1 MSKQQDTQQDE
12 LIERWQELQQA
23 LDPEQ
28 LYDPEVTAAIEAQK
42 AREAQAWRDTTAD
55 TPLFGK

>member
-1 MSKQQDTQQDE
+1 MSNQKDE
-12 LIERWQELQQA
+12 IIERWQELQQA

-28 LYDPEVTAAIEAQK
+28 LYDPVLTAAIEAQK
-42 AREAQAWRDTTAD
+42 EKEAQEWRDTTAD